1 MPELPEVETLRRG
14 LEGELVGRVIVEG
27 RAHPSA
33 KFRSAPEASGAGIER
48 VGRRGKYLII
58 ELDDDREL
66 IVHLGMTG
74 QLRLDDAADPID
86 AYERAAWLLDD
97 NRRLIFRD
105 VRRFGRIAV
114 VDAGDYVSLPT
125 LNKLG
130 PEPFEENFGAD
141 DFWRALSGSDRRIKT
156 QLLSQRPIAGV
167 GNIYADEALWLSRV
181 NPTWRRITKVEAARL
196 LAALREVLAAAID
209 DGGTTLRDY
218 RTVDGGEGQH
228 QHHLHCYG
236 RAGHACER
244 CGSELRSRQ
253 VDARTT
259 TWCHTCQRR

>member
-1 MPELPEVETLRRG
+1 MPELPEVETLRRQ
-14 LEGELVGRVIVEG
+14 LEVELVGRVIVEG

-33 KFRSAPEASGAGIER
+33 KFRSAPEASGAGIEA
-48 VGRRGKYLII
+48 VLRRGKYLIMG
-58 ELDDDREL
+58 LDDDREL

-74 QLRLDDAADPID
+74 QLRLDKAADPID

-114 VDAGDYVSLPT
+114 VDSGDYVSLPT
-125 LNKLG
+125 LHKLG
-130 PEPFEENFGAD
+130 PEPFDEEFGPD
-141 DFWRALSGSDRRIKT
+141 EFWRALKSSDRRIKT

-181 NPTWRRITKVEAARL
+181 NPTWRRITRAEAVRL
-196 LAALREVLAAAID
+196 LSALRQVLAAAID

-218 RTVDGGEGQH
+218 RMVDGGTGQH
-228 QHHLHCYG
+228 QDHLHCYG
-236 RAGHACER
+236 RAGHECER
-244 CGSELRSRQ
+244 CGSMLRSRKI
-253 VDARTT
+253 DARTT
-259 TWCHTCQRR
+259 TWCLTCQRR